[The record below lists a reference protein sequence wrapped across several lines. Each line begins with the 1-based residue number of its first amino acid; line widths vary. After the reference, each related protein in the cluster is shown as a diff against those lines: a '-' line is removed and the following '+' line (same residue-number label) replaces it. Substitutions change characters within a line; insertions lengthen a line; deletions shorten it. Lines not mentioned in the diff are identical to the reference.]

1 MPDISSINA
10 FSYKTRI
17 VDDLHNRHLEQV
29 GVNSEDNNLF
39 RATSVM
45 LMDSSRAICHSIQ
58 TAFTRWS
65 ESLIHIIISWSTAK
79 EIQWKPCVFHSYKS
93 AFMKECVI
101 GDIPYQIR
109 NLLVLHN
116 TRYMIYQCLQ
126 LEKKNLL
133 HYLHNRHLL
142 MLPLRTTFFFRA
154 LSVMLMTSEGATC
167 WSANTVFPN
176 GSESLAPV
184 IQGLTAIED
193 VLLHDCNIPTIDY
206 LEAVKE
212 NIASIDELVPC
223 TNIWYLIQA

>member
-1 MPDISSINA
+1 MPDISPINA

-17 VDDLHNRHLEQV
+17 IDDLHNRHLEQV

-45 LMDSSRAICHSIQ
+45 LMDSSRATCHSIQ

-93 AFMKECVI
+93 AFMKEFVI

-116 TRYMIYQCLQ
+116 VRYMIYQCLQ

-133 HYLHNRHLL
+133 HYLHNRHLFNV
-142 MLPLRTTFFFRA
+142 TFEDNLFHQG
-154 LSVMLMTSEGATC
+154 SVCHADDFGGGPH
-167 WSANTVFPN
+167 V
-176 GSESLAPV
+176 
-184 IQGLTAIED
+184 GLQTLYFQMDQKAW
-193 VLLHDCNIPTIDY
+193 LLLFHDWQP
-206 LEAVKE
+206 
-212 NIASIDELVPC
+212 
-223 TNIWYLIQA
+223 